1 MKLVSYGEAG
11 AERAGGVVGERILD
25 IHRAAPDL
33 PSDVKRIL
41 ERGLLPAVERL
52 AARAGGTRDDRFVD
66 LKSVRLGAPVT
77 RPGTLVCIGL
87 NYRDHA
93 EENNVPLPKAPLLF
107 CKASSCAVGPAD
119 DVVLPP
125 HSGNIDWEV
134 ELGVVI
140 GQVARR
146 VKAAEAFNVV
156 AGYVAVNDVS
166 GREAQFGDGQW
177 FRGKSFDTFAPM
189 GPYLITKDEA
199 PDPHNLNLSM
209 KVNGEYKQR
218 SNTSQLIFKVPAL
231 IEYVTAG
238 LTLYPGDVISTGT
251 PAGVGAFLK
260 PPQFLKDGDVM
271 ELEVEGVGAHK
282 TRVVKGE

>member
-11 AERAGGVVGERILD
+11 SERAGLVVGERILD
-25 IHRAAPDL
+25 INRAAPDL
-33 PSDVKRIL
+33 PSEVKRIL
-41 ERGLLPAVERL
+41 ERGMLPAVEKL
-52 AARAGGTRDDRFVD
+52 AARAGGIRDDWFVG

-77 RPGTLVCIGL
+77 RPGTIVCIGL
-87 NYRDHA
+87 NYKDHA
-93 EENNVPLPKAPLLF
+93 EENNLPLPKAPLMF
-107 CKASSCAVGPAD
+107 CKASSCVVGPAD

-146 VKAAEAFNVV
+146 VKASEAFDVV
-156 AGYVAVNDVS
+156 AGYVASNDVS

-189 GPYLITKDEA
+189 GPYLVTKDEA
-199 PDPHNLNLSM
+199 PDPHNLHISM

-218 SNTSQLIFKVPAL
+218 SNTSNLIFKLPEL

-251 PAGVGAFLK
+251 PAGVGACFK
-260 PPQFLKDGDVM
+260 PPQFLKAGDVM
-271 ELEVEGVGAHK
+271 EMEVEGVGTHR
-282 TRVVKGE
+282 TRVVSG

>member
-1 MKLVSYGEAG
+1 
-11 AERAGGVVGERILD
+11 
-25 IHRAAPDL
+25 HRAAPDL

-52 AARAGGTRDDRFVD
+52 VSRAGGTRDDRFVD

-146 VKAAEAFNVV
+146 VKAAEAFDVV

-189 GPYLITKDEA
+189 GPYLVTKDEA

-260 PPQFLKDGDVM
+260 PPQFLKVGDVM